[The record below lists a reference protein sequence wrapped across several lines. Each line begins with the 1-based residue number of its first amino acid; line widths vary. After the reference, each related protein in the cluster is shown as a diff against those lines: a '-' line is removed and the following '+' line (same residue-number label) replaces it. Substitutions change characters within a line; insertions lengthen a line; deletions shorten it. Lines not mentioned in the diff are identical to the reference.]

1 MILGITGISGSG
13 KHTAGDFLKQK
24 GFVILDADKIAHY
37 LYRPYTRVW
46 KGIVEHF
53 GEEILSKD
61 DKIDRQKLSK
71 IVFDPSNPKEL
82 SVLNKITHPE
92 IKRHIKN
99 EIHYLRNKKPNII
112 VIGSL
117 WKEIGLPEYCD
128 KILLIKADE
137 KLAFE
142 RIKKRDGVTQEAFD
156 SRIKNQ
162 APPPSPD
169 FTVVNEGDFKDLY
182 KSLSQLPIANE
193 MTK

>member
-24 GFVILDADKIAHY
+24 GWVILDADKIAHY
-37 LYRPYTRVW
+37 LYRPYTSVW
-46 KGIVEHF
+46 KAISKHF
-53 GEEILSKD
+53 GEGILTEN
-61 DKIDRQKLSK
+61 DKIDRKKLGD
-71 IVFDPSNPKEL
+71 IVFDPSNPNKLKEL
-82 SVLNKITHPE
+82 NQITHPE

-99 EIHYLRNKKPNII
+99 EIHYLRKKKPNVI

-128 KILLIKADE
+128 KILLVTANE

-142 RIKKRDGVTQEAFD
+142 RIKKRDGVTQDAFN

-162 APPPSPD
+162 IAPPNPD
-169 FTVVNEGDFKDLY
+169 FTVVNEADFQDLY
-182 KSLSQLPIANE
+182 KELNQLPIQ
-193 MTK
+193 TK